1 MSKCTESSGFDFPVT
16 LKPGGQGN
24 QGKIVQKYYITVK
37 RCGTAGSY
45 TFETTIHRASDDE
58 PIGGTRT
65 DNGAI
70 AFFAGTLDPLE
81 EKEYKKLKSGIKG
94 GLKKAKKLSI
104 GNTGLTHAER
114 TAYLRQLGF
123 QNVAEGFSSNP
134 TGSGQ
139 YASNGV
145 IYDASTNQP
154 VNTGTGEKEEA
165 EKPTYKFTNSTID
178 ISIEGRRF
186 RKEYGHLAYPEDLR
200 SNKQDRVKFT
210 QKYSEGTKIDATI
223 SAGQKTFQRKV
234 KKVRGSVTLPV
245 VSGIE
250 DTSSV
255 KWDGT
260 TLNPIQAL
268 AGAGAMGVF
277 EQVRNSE
284 KISDAFSSGMGAI
297 QEIKDQ
303 LATGTVG
310 SDLASAINVYLAQ
323 SAVGAQ
329 GLLSRTTGAILNPNL
344 EMLFGGPQL
353 RSFAFSFSLSPRDAD
368 EADQVRKIL
377 RFFKQGMSVKTSSSN
392 VFLKAPNIFDIQ
404 YQTFN
409 TEGQEI
415 VHPSINLIKTC
426 ALTSCNVRYTP
437 NGTYMTYED
446 PYRTMAAYQL
456 TLAFN
461 ELDPIYDSDY
471 SELDQDRDQ
480 VIGY

>member
-1 MSKCTESSGFDFPVT
+1 MSFSKSKTITFKGASGSGLIDGGKSDKYATNLIETQSDDGKKDFIVEVYRCPTFGSCTLDNATKIGTRNKIGALVFNDNENDTERQYYDKVNKQTKSQANNI
-16 LKPGGQGN
+16 KPGGLTASEQETYNLRAGNGN
-24 QGKIVQKYYITVK
+24 QALINIT
-37 RCGTAGSY
+37 TADGDQ
-45 TFETTIHRASDDE
+45 I
-58 PIGGTRT
+58 I
-65 DNGAI
+65 
-70 AFFAGTLDPLE
+70 
-81 EKEYKKLKSGIKG
+81 
-94 GLKKAKKLSI
+94 
-104 GNTGLTHAER
+104 
-114 TAYLRQLGF
+114 
-123 QNVAEGFSSNP
+123 
-134 TGSGQ
+134 
-139 YASNGV
+139 
-145 IYDASTNQP
+145 
-154 VNTGTGEKEEA
+154 GTGEKEDEA
-165 EKPTYKFTNSTID
+165 DKTTFQLTNSTID
-178 ISIEGRRF
+178 VSIDGRRF
-186 RKEYGHLAYPEDLR
+186 RKQYGHFAYPEDLK

-250 DTSSV
+250 DTNAV

-268 AGAGAMGVF
+268 AGAGAMGIF
-277 EQVRNSE
+277 QEVRNGT
-284 KISDAFSSGMGAI
+284 KMGDAFSAGGGAI
-297 QEIKDQ
+297 QEIKNQ
-303 LATGTVG
+303 LAKGTVG
-310 SDLASAINVYLAQ
+310 SDLSSAINVYLAQ

-353 RSFAFSFSLSPRDAD
+353 RAFAFAFTLSPRDAD

-409 TEGQEI
+409 TEGEEI

-471 SELDQDRDQ
+471 SELDKDRDQ